1 MRIMYMNGKLYLS
14 MTGRERDDVNEN
26 AGRITEIDL
35 GLLKVLHK
43 DINDCVQERFKELQ
57 DEKDFQERS
66 DRSVLSY
73 IRKRY
78 SKKK

>member
-26 AGRITEIDL
+26 AGKITEIDL

-43 DINDCVQERFKELQ
+43 DINDCVQERLKELQ